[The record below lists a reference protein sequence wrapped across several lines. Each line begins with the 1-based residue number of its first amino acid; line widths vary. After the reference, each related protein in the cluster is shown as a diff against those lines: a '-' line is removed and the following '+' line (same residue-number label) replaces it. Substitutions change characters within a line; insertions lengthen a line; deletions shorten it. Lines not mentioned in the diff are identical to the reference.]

1 MRLSMDADTGIISY
15 AKRNLGK
22 EAGTLT
28 NRGYRRIEINRKHFL
43 AHRIAWALHYGED
56 PGEMQIDHIDGNKL
70 NNAIDNLR
78 LATQSQNQ
86 ANIKAKGFFRQA
98 NGNYTA
104 QIRLN
109 GKLKSLGH
117 L

>member
-1 MRLSMDADTGIISY
+1 
-15 AKRNLGK
+15 
-22 EAGTLT
+22 
-28 NRGYRRIEINRKHFL
+28 
-43 AHRIAWALHYGED
+43 
-56 PGEMQIDHIDGNKL
+56 MQIDHIDGNKL

-98 NGNYTA
+98 NGNCTA

-109 GKLKSLGH
+109 GKLKALGTFETEEEAH
-117 L
+117 AAYVQACLASRGEYAPADYLT